1 MACISCRSKF
11 DKEKLSFGKQIK
23 SSDFL
28 EFKDQKKKNYKL
40 SLVSCTNCSLV
51 QIEKPINYIN
61 ITPQYSW
68 QINKEEDRH
77 HPLVIKELTKLKI
90 IKGSS
95 KVLGISNYDSAF
107 LGTLENKKYYNSKL
121 FDLNFLNIKK
131 NVSRQEIIQ
140 NYLNK
145 KNANLFAKKNGKYDI
160 IFASKIL
167 EHSQNLV
174 NFFDFINELLNDD
187 GYLIIDV
194 PDCEK
199 SLRQGNITMIWEE
212 HISYFTKK
220 TLVNSLAI
228 NNFCKQLL
236 FVYDYKQENSLVGI
250 FKKNDKSKNQKI
262 KYEKLLPNFIKK
274 INFFKKNIIKIL
286 SKHKNSVI
294 FGAGHNSII
303 FINLFKLGRY
313 IKYIIDDDKN
323 KINKYSPYSKIK
335 IVSSNVL
342 SSDVFSICLLA
353 MNPEI
358 EKKIISKFKKF
369 KGEFYSIYTDSNM
382 FIMNKK
388 KKDDKN

>member
-90 IKGSS
+90 IIGSS

>member
-131 NVSRQEIIQ
+131 MSQD
-140 NYLNK
+140 K
-145 KNANLFAKKNGKYDI
+145 K
-160 IFASKIL
+160 
-167 EHSQNLV
+167 
-174 NFFDFINELLNDD
+174 
-187 GYLIIDV
+187 
-194 PDCEK
+194 
-199 SLRQGNITMIWEE
+199 
-212 HISYFTKK
+212 
-220 TLVNSLAI
+220 
-228 NNFCKQLL
+228 
-236 FVYDYKQENSLVGI
+236 
-250 FKKNDKSKNQKI
+250 
-262 KYEKLLPNFIKK
+262 
-274 INFFKKNIIKIL
+274 
-286 SKHKNSVI
+286 
-294 FGAGHNSII
+294 
-303 FINLFKLGRY
+303 
-313 IKYIIDDDKN
+313 
-323 KINKYSPYSKIK
+323 
-335 IVSSNVL
+335 
-342 SSDVFSICLLA
+342 
-353 MNPEI
+353 
-358 EKKIISKFKKF
+358 
-369 KGEFYSIYTDSNM
+369 
-382 FIMNKK
+382 
-388 KKDDKN
+388 